1 MDKVLNIQIEEAL
14 KAYRTSG
21 VEEQVDYQK
30 FYLYSIVTHSTA
42 IEGSTVTE
50 IENQLLFDE
59 GIAAKGRSLTEQMM
73 NVDLKDAYLYAF
85 KLATDNPTYTPQL
98 LQQLS
103 ALVMRRTGSEYS
115 TIAGHFDSS
124 KGEFRLC
131 NVSAGIG
138 GRSYLAYNK
147 VPRAVDDFCSWLN
160 EEIATADRE
169 NIAACYRL
177 SFEAHFLLVTIHPW
191 VDGNGRTTRLVMNM
205 IQRQLGLIPSIVR
218 KEDKGEYIQS
228 LVDSRENDDS
238 TIAQDVMLRHHIAN
252 LNRRVSQYQE
262 NDTVNIQSDTVND
275 TANENNDTV
284 KGLKKSLQKVYTV
297 ILNNPEITH
306 TEIMEA
312 LHISESTAK
321 RATRDLKKLGYI
333 AREGSDKT
341 GRWIILK

>member
-1 MDKVLNIQIEEAL
+1 MDTNLDIQIDDAL
-14 KAYRTSG
+14 NAYRASG

-85 KLATDNPTYTPQL
+85 RIASENPKYTPQL

-103 ALVMRRTGSEYS
+103 ALVMRRTGSEYF

-147 VPRAVDDFCSWLN
+147 VPRAVDDFCRWLN
-160 EEIATADRE
+160 EEITKADRT

-177 SFEAHFLLVTIHPW
+177 SFEAHFRLVTIHPW

-205 IQRQLGLIPSIVR
+205 IQRQLRLVPSIVR

-238 TIAQDVMLRHHIAN
+238 TIAQDVMLHHHIAN
-252 LNRRVSQYQE
+252 LNRRVLLYQE
-262 NDTVNIQSDTVND
+262 NDTVNTQYDTVR
-275 TANENNDTV
+275 ANNDTV
-284 KGLKKSLQKVYTV
+284 TELKKSLQKVYKA

-306 TEIMEA
+306 SEIMET

-333 AREGSDKT
+333 ARAGSDKT
-341 GRWIILK
+341 GRWVILK

>member
-1 MDKVLNIQIEEAL
+1 MDTNLDIQIEEAL
-14 KAYRTSG
+14 NAYLTSG
-21 VEEQVDYQK
+21 VEDQVDYQK

-85 KLATDNPTYTPQL
+85 KIASENPIYTPQL

-115 TIAGHFDSS
+115 TIAGQFDSS

-147 VPRAVDDFCSWLN
+147 VPRAVDDFCEWLN
-160 EEIATADRE
+160 KEIAYVDKTD
-169 NIAACYRL
+169 IAACYRL
-177 SFEAHFLLVTIHPW
+177 SFEAHFRLVTIHPW

-228 LVDSRENDDS
+228 IVDSRENDDS
-238 TIAQDVMLRHHIAN
+238 TIAQDMMLRHHISN
-252 LNRRVSQYQE
+252 LKRRVLQYQE
-262 NDTVNIQSDTVND
+262 GYGLMNDNVGVNVGVNNNGVGVKLTNTQRKIYELIQ
-275 TANENNDTV
+275 ANQ
-284 KGLKKSLQKVYTV
+284 S
-297 ILNNPEITH
+297 ITH
-306 TEIMEA
+306 SEMAKA
-312 LHISESTAK
+312 LSVTSKTAE
-321 RATRDLKKLGYI
+321 RATKALRDFGLLG
-333 AREGSDKT
+333 REGSDKT

>member
-1 MDKVLNIQIEEAL
+1 MDTNLDKQIEEAL
-14 KAYRTSG
+14 RAYRASG
-21 VEEQVDYQK
+21 VEDQMDYQK

-73 NVDLKDAYLYAF
+73 NVDLKDAYLSAF
-85 KLATDNPTYTPQL
+85 KIATENPTYTPPL

-103 ALVMRRTGSEYS
+103 ALVMRRTGCEYS

-124 KGEFRLC
+124 KGDFRLC
-131 NVSAGIG
+131 NVSTGIG

-147 VPRAVDDFCSWLN
+147 VPHAVDDLCKWLN
-160 EEIATADRE
+160 EEIAKVDKA

-177 SFEAHFLLVTIHPW
+177 SFEAHFRLVTIHPW

-205 IQRQLGLIPSIVR
+205 IQRQLGLVPSIVR

-238 TIAQDVMLRHHIAN
+238 TIAQDVMLRQHIAN
-252 LNRRVSQYQE
+252 LNHRVLQYQE
-262 NDTVNIQSDTVND
+262 NDTVNAPCDTVND
-275 TANENNDTV
+275 AVNTNNDTV
-284 KGLKKSLQKVYTV
+284 TGLKKSLQKVYTA
-297 ILNNPEITH
+297 IQNNPKITH
-306 TEIMEA
+306 SEIMET

-321 RATRDLKKLGYI
+321 RTTRDLKKHGFI

-341 GRWIILK
+341 GRWVILK

>member
-1 MDKVLNIQIEEAL
+1 MDVNLDIQIDDAL
-14 KAYRTSG
+14 KAYRASG

-85 KLATDNPTYTPQL
+85 RIASENLTYTSQL
-98 LQQLS
+98 LQQMS
-103 ALVMRRTGSEYS
+103 ALVMRRTGSECS

-147 VPRAVDDFCSWLN
+147 VPRAVDEFCRWLN
-160 EEIATADRE
+160 DEIAKADKT

-177 SFEAHFLLVTIHPW
+177 SFEAHFRLVTVHPW

-205 IQRQLGLIPSIVR
+205 IQRQLGLVPSIVR
-218 KEDKGEYIQS
+218 KEDKREYIQS
-228 LVDSRENDDS
+228 LVDSRENEDS

-252 LNRRVSQYQE
+252 LNRRVLQYQE
-262 NDTVNIQSDTVND
+262 NDTVSTQSDTVND
-275 TANENNDTV
+275 TANANNDTV
-284 KGLKKSLQKVYTV
+284 TGLKKSLQKVYTA

-306 TEIMEA
+306 FEIMET

>member
-1 MDKVLNIQIEEAL
+1 MDNNLDIQIDETL
-14 KAYRTSG
+14 KAYRASG
-21 VEEQVDYQK
+21 VEDQLDYQK

-85 KLATDNPTYTPQL
+85 KIASENPTYTPQL
-98 LQQLS
+98 LQQMS

-160 EEIATADRE
+160 EEIANADRA

-177 SFEAHFLLVTIHPW
+177 SFEAHFRLVTIHPW

-205 IQRQLGLIPSIVR
+205 IQRQLGLVPSIVR
-218 KEDKGEYIQS
+218 KDDKGEYIQS

-252 LNRRVSQYQE
+252 INRRILQFQE
-262 NDTVNIQSDTVND
+262 NDTVNVQSDTVND
-275 TANENNDTV
+275 TANANNDTV

-306 TEIMEA
+306 SEIMQT

-333 AREGSDKT
+333 VREGSDKT

>member
-1 MDKVLNIQIEEAL
+1 MDINLDIQIEETL
-14 KAYRTSG
+14 KAYRASG

-30 FYLYSIVTHSTA
+30 VYLYSIVTHSTA

-85 KLATDNPTYTPQL
+85 KIASENPTYTPQL
-98 LQQLS
+98 LQQMS

-147 VPRAVDDFCSWLN
+147 VPRAVYDFCSWLN
-160 EEIATADRE
+160 EEIATADRA

-177 SFEAHFLLVTIHPW
+177 SFEAHFRLVTIHPW

-218 KEDKGEYIQS
+218 NENKGEYIQS

-238 TIAQDVMLRHHIAN
+238 KIAQDVMLRHHIAN
-252 LNRRVSQYQE
+252 LNHRILQYQE
-262 NDTVNIQSDTVND
+262 NDTVSTQSDTVND
-275 TANENNDTV
+275 AANVINDTV
-284 KGLKKSLQKVYTV
+284 TGLKKSLQKVYTV

-321 RATRDLKKLGYI
+321 RATRDLKKIGYI

-341 GRWIILK
+341 GKWIILK

>member
-1 MDKVLNIQIEEAL
+1 MNKDLDTQIKEAL
-14 KAYRTSG
+14 KAYLASG

-85 KLATDNPTYTPQL
+85 GIASENPTYTPQL

-103 ALVMRRTGSEYS
+103 ALVMRRTGSECS

-147 VPRAVDDFCSWLN
+147 VPRAVDDFCRWLN
-160 EEIATADRE
+160 EEVANADRT
-169 NIAACYRL
+169 NIALCYRL
-177 SFEAHFLLVTIHPW
+177 SFEAHFRLVTIHPW

-252 LNRRVSQYQE
+252 LNSRVLQYQG
-262 NDTVNIQSDTVND
+262 NDTVNTQSDTVND
-275 TANENNDTV
+275 AANANNDTV

-297 ILNNPEITH
+297 ILNNPQITH
-306 TEIMEA
+306 SKIMQT

>member
-1 MDKVLNIQIEEAL
+1 MDKELDIKIEEAL
-14 KAYRTSG
+14 RAYLASG

-85 KLATDNPTYTPQL
+85 KLASENPTYTPEL
-98 LQQLS
+98 LQHLS
-103 ALVMRRTGSEYS
+103 SLVMRRTGSEYS
-115 TIAGHFDSS
+115 TLAGHFDSS

-147 VPRAVDDFCSWLN
+147 VPRAVEDFCKWLN
-160 EEIATADRE
+160 DEIAQVDKQD
-169 NIAACYRL
+169 IAARYRL
-177 SFEAHFLLVTIHPW
+177 SFEAHFRLVTIHPW
-191 VDGNGRTTRLVMNM
+191 VDGNGRATRLVMNM
-205 IQRQLGLIPSIVR
+205 IQRQLGLVPSIVR

-238 TIAQDVMLRHHIAN
+238 SIAQDTMLRHHIAN
-252 LNRRVSQYQE
+252 LNRRAAEYQE
-262 NDTVNIQSDTVND
+262 NDGVND
-275 TANENNDTV
+275 GVNSENDGVNVENDGVKQLNKNLQRIYEVIAN
-284 KGLKKSLQKVYTV
+284 K
-297 ILNNPEITH
+297 PEIISS
-306 TEIMEA
+306 ELMS
-312 LHISESTAK
+312 LLNISESTVT
-321 RATRDLKKLGYI
+321 RATRELKKLGFI
-333 AREGSDKT
+333 KREGSDKT

>member
-1 MDKVLNIQIEEAL
+1 MDINFDIQIEVAL
-14 KAYRTSG
+14 KAYSASG
-21 VEEQVDYQK
+21 VEDQVDYQK

-85 KLATDNPTYTPQL
+85 KIASENPTYTPQL

-103 ALVMRRTGSEYS
+103 ALVMRRTESEYS

-138 GRSYLAYNK
+138 GRSYLAYSK
-147 VPRAVDDFCSWLN
+147 VPHAVDNFCEWLN
-160 EEIATADRE
+160 KEIAYVDKTD
-169 NIAACYRL
+169 IAACYRL
-177 SFEAHFLLVTIHPW
+177 SFEAHFRLVTIHPW

-205 IQRQLGLIPSIVR
+205 IQRQLGLIPSIVT

-238 TIAQDVMLRHHIAN
+238 TITQDVMLRHHIAN
-252 LNRRVSQYQE
+252 LNRRVLQYQE
-262 NDTVNIQSDTVND
+262 NDTVNAQSDTVND
-275 TANENNDTV
+275 TANANNDTV

-297 ILNNPEITH
+297 ILNNPKITH
-306 TEIMEA
+306 SEIMQT

-341 GRWIILK
+341 GKWIILK